1 MILPQQDQ
9 NSPAAAP
16 DYITETAIAG
26 VFVIERP
33 SFGDER
39 GFFRELYRKADL
51 DAKLGFP
58 FEPVQAN
65 HSRSQQNTLR
75 GIHIAP
81 WHKLVTVYRG
91 QVQQVVVDVRPE
103 SPTFGKHISVDL
115 GENNFRSVF
124 IPAGLGN
131 AFAVTSDVAD
141 YCYLTT
147 DYWAPGKETYVNY
160 ADPDLDIRWQTTQPI
175 VSEADQK
182 HPALRETF
190 PAKFN

>member
-1 MILPQQDQ
+1 MKE
-9 NSPAAAP
+9 ATE
-16 DYITETAIAG
+16 DYIKETEIAG
-26 VFVIERP
+26 VFIIERP

-51 DAKLGFP
+51 DPRLGFE
-58 FEPVQAN
+58 FNPVQTN
-65 HSRSQQNTLR
+65 HSRSQKNTLR

-91 QVQQVVVDVRPE
+91 NVQQVVVDVRPD
-103 SPTFGKHISVDL
+103 SPTFGKHVSVDL
-115 GENNFRSVF
+115 GEDSFRSVF

-131 AFAVTSDVAD
+131 AFAVTSEIAD

-160 ADPDLDIRWQTTQPI
+160 ADEDVAIQWQVTEPI
-175 VSEADQK
+175 VSSADRA
-182 HPALRETF
+182 HPTLRQAY
-190 PAKFN
+190 PDKF